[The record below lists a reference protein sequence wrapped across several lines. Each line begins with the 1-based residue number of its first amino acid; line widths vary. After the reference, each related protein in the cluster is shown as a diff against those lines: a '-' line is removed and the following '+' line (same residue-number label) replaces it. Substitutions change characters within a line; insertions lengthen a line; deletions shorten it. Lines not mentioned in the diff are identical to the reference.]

1 MLSEKDGRLPSSRRK
16 TGVWNRTSESVTG
29 KARVARA
36 QRLLLLVLLNEKDGR
51 RLVYTQS
58 TE

>member
-16 TGVWNRTSESVTG
+16 TGVWNRTSESVAD
-29 KARVARA
+29 KARIARA
-36 QRLLLLVLLNEKDGR
+36 QWLLLLVLLDER
-51 RLVYTQS
+51 WPTALYTQS